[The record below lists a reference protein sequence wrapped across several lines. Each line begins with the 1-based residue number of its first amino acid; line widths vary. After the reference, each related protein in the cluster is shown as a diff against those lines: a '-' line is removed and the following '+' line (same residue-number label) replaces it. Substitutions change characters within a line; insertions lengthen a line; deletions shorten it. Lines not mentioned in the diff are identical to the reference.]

1 MAGRNNSANK
11 FPLVKGDFER
21 NKFHKNLHKSIR
33 LKILLTPFTRGG
45 ITQTTSKMQIIKNSN
60 DIYNITQKWRQ
71 ENQQIGFVPTMG
83 ALHEGHISLCNIA
96 RQENQKYITS
106 IFVNPTQFAPGE
118 DYDKYF
124 RPFERDCELL
134 RDAGCDA
141 IFAPDAAQMYEEQS
155 STKVS
160 VSGLTSLWEGAVRPT
175 HFDGVTT
182 IVSKLFHLVPAHRA
196 YFGEK
201 DYQQLK
207 IIQRMVRDL
216 NFPIE
221 IIPVPTVRESDG
233 LAKSSRN
240 AYLNPAER
248 QAATVLY
255 QALQSAVKLVAD
267 GEKDIKVLL
276 DEMHKVCEKEP
287 LFQLDYA
294 AIVDT
299 ETLQP
304 LMCLEKSPVRALIA
318 GYIGRTHLID
328 NCGINFNAMRLGN
341 IDSIKTSNGP
351 EPRY

>member
-1 MAGRNNSANK
+1 
-11 FPLVKGDFER
+11 
-21 NKFHKNLHKSIR
+21 
-33 LKILLTPFTRGG
+33 
-45 ITQTTSKMQIIKNSN
+45 MQIIKHPN
-60 DIYNITQKWRQ
+60 DIYNLTQKWRH

-83 ALHEGHISLCNIA
+83 ALHEGHLSLCA
-96 RQENQKYITS
+96 RAREENQKYITS

-118 DYDKYF
+118 DYEKYF

-134 RDAGCDA
+134 REAGCDA
-141 IFAPDAAQMYEEQS
+141 VFAPDAAQMYDAQN
-155 STKVS
+155 STQVS

-207 IIQRMVRDL
+207 VIQRMARDL
-216 NFPIE
+216 NFPLE

-240 AYLNPAER
+240 AYLQPAER

-255 QALQSAVKLVAD
+255 RALQSAVKLAAD

-276 DEMHKVCEKEP
+276 DTMQKVCAQEQ
-287 LFQLDYA
+287 LFRLDYA
-294 AIVDT
+294 AIVDA

-304 LMCLEKSPVRALIA
+304 LADLQTHPARALIA
-318 GYIGRTHLID
+318 GYIGKTHLID
-328 NCGINFNAMRLGN
+328 NCGIEF
-341 IDSIKTSNGP
+341 
-351 EPRY
+351 

>member
-1 MAGRNNSANK
+1 
-11 FPLVKGDFER
+11 
-21 NKFHKNLHKSIR
+21 
-33 LKILLTPFTRGG
+33 
-45 ITQTTSKMQIIKNSN
+45 MQIIKHPNY
-60 DIYNITQKWRQ
+60 IYNLTQKWRQ

-83 ALHEGHISLCNIA
+83 ALHEGHLSLCNKA

-118 DYDKYF
+118 DYEKYF

-134 RDAGCDA
+134 RAAGCDA
-141 IFAPDAAQMYEEQS
+141 VFAPDAAQMYDAHS

-160 VSGLTSLWEGAVRPT
+160 VNGLTSLWEGAVRPT

-182 IVSKLFHLVPAHRA
+182 VVSKLFHLVPAHRA

-207 IIQRMVRDL
+207 TIQRMVRDL

-221 IIPVPTVRESDG
+221 IIPVPTVREEDG

-255 QALQSAVKLVAD
+255 LALQSAVKLAAD

-276 DEMHKVCEKEP
+276 DAMQKVCALEP

-304 LMCLEKSPVRALIA
+304 LHDLQIHPARALIA
-318 GYIGRTHLID
+318 GYIGQTHLID
-328 NCGINFNAMRLGN
+328 NCGIEG
-341 IDSIKTSNGP
+341 
-351 EPRY
+351 

>member
-1 MAGRNNSANK
+1 
-11 FPLVKGDFER
+11 
-21 NKFHKNLHKSIR
+21 
-33 LKILLTPFTRGG
+33 
-45 ITQTTSKMQIIKNSN
+45 MQIIKHPN
-60 DIYNITQKWRQ
+60 DIYNLTQKWRN
-71 ENQQIGFVPTMG
+71 EKQQIGFVPTMG
-83 ALHEGHISLCNIA
+83 ALHEGHLSLCNKA
-96 RQENQKYITS
+96 RQENHKYITS

-118 DYDKYF
+118 DYEKYF

-134 RDAGCDA
+134 RAAGCDA
-141 IFAPDAAQMYEEQS
+141 VFAPDAAQMYDDQS

-160 VSGLTSLWEGAVRPT
+160 VSGLTALWEGAVRPT

-240 AYLNPAER
+240 AYLQPAER

-255 QALQSAVKLVAD
+255 RALQSAVKLAAD
-267 GEKDIKVLL
+267 GEKEIKVLL
-276 DEMHKVCEKEP
+276 DAMQKVCAQEP
-287 LFQLDYA
+287 LFRLDYA
-294 AIVDT
+294 AVVDT
-299 ETLQP
+299 ETLQA
-304 LMCLEKSPVRALIA
+304 LTCLKESPARALIA
-318 GYIGRTHLID
+318 GYIGQTHLID
-328 NCGINFNAMRLGN
+328 NYGI
-341 IDSIKTSNGP
+341 
-351 EPRY
+351 EV

>member
-1 MAGRNNSANK
+1 
-11 FPLVKGDFER
+11 
-21 NKFHKNLHKSIR
+21 
-33 LKILLTPFTRGG
+33 
-45 ITQTTSKMQIIKNSN
+45 MQIIKSPK
-60 DIYNITQKWRQ
+60 DIYNITQKWRS
-71 ENQQIGFVPTMG
+71 ENHQIGFVPTMG
-83 ALHEGHISLCNIA
+83 ALHEGHLSLCAKA

-118 DYDKYF
+118 DYEKYF

-134 RDAGCDA
+134 RAAGCDA
-141 IFAPDAAQMYEEQS
+141 VFAPDAAQMYEEQS
-155 STKVS
+155 STKVT

-221 IIPVPTVRESDG
+221 IIPVPTIRESDG

-240 AYLNPAER
+240 AYLHPPER

-255 QALQSAVKLVAD
+255 RALQSAAKLAED
-267 GEKDIKVLL
+267 GEAETKVLL
-276 DEMHKVCEKEP
+276 DTMQKVCAKEP

-304 LMCLEKSPVRALIA
+304 LTHLEKASARALIA
-318 GYIGRTHLID
+318 GYIGKTHLID
-328 NCGINFNAMRLGN
+328 NCAIEL
-341 IDSIKTSNGP
+341 
-351 EPRY
+351 

>member
-1 MAGRNNSANK
+1 
-11 FPLVKGDFER
+11 
-21 NKFHKNLHKSIR
+21 
-33 LKILLTPFTRGG
+33 
-45 ITQTTSKMQIIKNSN
+45 MQIIKTPT
-60 DIYNITQKWRQ
+60 DIYNLTQKWRH
-71 ENQQIGFVPTMG
+71 ENHQIGFVPTMG
-83 ALHEGHISLCNIA
+83 ALHEGHLSLCAKA
-96 RQENQKYITS
+96 REENQKYITS

-118 DYDKYF
+118 DYEKYF
-124 RPFERDCELL
+124 RPFERDCDLL

-141 IFAPDAAQMYEEQS
+141 VFAPDAAQMYDANS

-207 IIQRMVRDL
+207 IIQRMVADL

-221 IIPVPTVRESDG
+221 IIPIPTVREADG

-240 AYLNPAER
+240 AYLNLTER

-255 QALQSAVKLVAD
+255 RALQSAVKLAAD
-267 GEKDIKVLL
+267 GEKDVKVLL
-276 DEMHKVCEKEP
+276 DAMQKVCAQES

-304 LMCLEKSPVRALIA
+304 LTCLEKSPARALIA
-318 GYIGRTHLID
+318 GYIGKTHLID
-328 NCGINFNAMRLGN
+328 NCGIEDNC
-341 IDSIKTSNGP
+341 KK
-351 EPRY
+351 